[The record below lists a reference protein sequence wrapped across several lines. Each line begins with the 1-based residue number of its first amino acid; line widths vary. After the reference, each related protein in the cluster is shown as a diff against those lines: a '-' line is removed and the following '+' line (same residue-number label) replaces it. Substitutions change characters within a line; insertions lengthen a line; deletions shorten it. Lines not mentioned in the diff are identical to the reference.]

1 MQSGA
6 TRIIIT
12 WEPVNSLDRNSIIT
26 GYTVYYRA
34 VSGPIENRNELMI
47 RVDASVTRVEI
58 SNLEEHVTYNFSVSA
73 NSSVGEGPRS
83 KGVLEKIA
91 QGGEY

>member
-1 MQSGA
+1 
-6 TRIIIT
+6 
-12 WEPVNSLDRNSIIT
+12 
-26 GYTVYYRA
+26 
-34 VSGPIENRNELMI
+34 MI